1 MFVLSAAPA
10 AGQSYAEWIA
20 NPRGIG
26 KDCQFLCPDENC
38 GKSYLDS
45 LIRDVLV
52 INMTDK
58 QVGISALVR
67 MSKSYL
73 DSLIRGVLVTSTP
86 DEQVRIAALQ
96 QSNPSLALQSYR
108 HCWGPRNS

>member
-45 LIRDVLV
+45 LIR
-52 INMTDK
+52 
-58 QVGISALVR
+58 
-67 MSKSYL
+67 
-73 DSLIRGVLVTSTP
+73 GVLVTSTP